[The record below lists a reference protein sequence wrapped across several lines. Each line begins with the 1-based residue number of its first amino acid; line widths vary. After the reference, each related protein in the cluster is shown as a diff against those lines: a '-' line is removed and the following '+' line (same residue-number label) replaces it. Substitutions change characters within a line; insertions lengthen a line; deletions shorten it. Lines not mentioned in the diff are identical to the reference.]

1 MNDDEL
7 TRLFRSLDEPAEPR
21 TAFADTLFADLE
33 RMTSGAVAR
42 RQTVRWLL
50 LAATLLLVASLGAAL
65 AVGSGL
71 VKLPFVVAVVSPTP
85 SPSASTVESV
95 TPTPSATGSASPTSL
110 PATPAPTPS
119 PISVAM
125 SSSASFSLLPTAQP
139 ADFVSH
145 ISCNGSI
152 GPSDPVA
159 LVELGGTVGVVALR
173 DYADPGSPRTACTVG
188 DSPPQYIGIAQLID
202 ARHVVI
208 RGNGPV
214 FAVVDLPE
222 VRVHWFALPQEEA
235 GSRAEFL
242 AVAPGLDQIAWESSN
257 TVGAE
262 IAERKVHLTTA
273 AGDQVVAALPSITGG
288 RCGSPDDSRQAA
300 YTHSGADL
308 YVLDQVNHS
317 QSVLVVLEGTKQV
330 LSVAPPPGGAWP
342 LGGHPAMAVWS
353 PVSET
358 LFYRQ
363 DRDIWKWTPG
373 SDPQRYLPG
382 VAWLYPTITPDGG
395 HLAYA
400 VPAPN
405 HGHDVYLVDL
415 AHDGSPQLIGKARNL
430 PVFLNSSQLW
440 FKSEGQG
447 MCGPGGD
454 KPLVY
459 AINDGS
465 ESPSIINWVRN
476 VWPATSSNY

>member
-21 TAFADTLFADLE
+21 RAFGDTLFADIE
-33 RMTSGAVAR
+33 RMTSRAVAR
-42 RQTVRWLL
+42 RQTSVRWLL

-95 TPTPSATGSASPTSL
+95 TPTPGATGSASPTSL

-159 LVELGGTVGVVALR
+159 LVYLHGTGPGVALR

-188 DSPPQYIGIAQLID
+188 DSPPQLIDIAQLID

-222 VRVHWFALPQEEA
+222 VRYHWFALPQEA
-235 GSRAEFL
+235 GFRAEFL

-262 IAERKVHLTTA
+262 TAERKVHLTTA
-273 AGDQVVAALPSITGG
+273 AGDQVVAALPSSPGG
-288 RCGSPDDSRQAA
+288 R
-300 YTHSGADL
+300 
-308 YVLDQVNHS
+308 
-317 QSVLVVLEGTKQV
+317 
-330 LSVAPPPGGAWP
+330 
-342 LGGHPAMAVWS
+342 
-353 PVSET
+353 
-358 LFYRQ
+358 
-363 DRDIWKWTPG
+363 
-373 SDPQRYLPG
+373 
-382 VAWLYPTITPDGG
+382 
-395 HLAYA
+395 
-400 VPAPN
+400 
-405 HGHDVYLVDL
+405 
-415 AHDGSPQLIGKARNL
+415 
-430 PVFLNSSQLW
+430 
-440 FKSEGQG
+440 
-447 MCGPGGD
+447 
-454 KPLVY
+454 
-459 AINDGS
+459 
-465 ESPSIINWVRN
+465 
-476 VWPATSSNY
+476 

>member
-42 RQTVRWLL
+42 RQTSVRWLL

-71 VKLPFVVAVVSPTP
+71 VKLPLVVAVASPTP
-85 SPSASTVESV
+85 LPSASTVESV

-125 SSSASFSLLPTAQP
+125 SSSATFSLLPTAQP

-145 ISCNGSI
+145 ISCNGPI

-159 LVELGGTVGVVALR
+159 LVYLHGTGPGVALR
-173 DYADPGSPRTACTVG
+173 DYADPASPRTACTG
-188 DSPPQYIGIAQLID
+188 LDNIAQLID

-208 RGNGPV
+208 QSTGAV

-222 VRVHWFALPQEEA
+222 VSVHWFALPQEQA

-262 IAERKVHLTTA
+262 TAERKVHLTTA

-288 RCGSPDDSRQAA
+288 RCGGPDDSQKAA

-308 YVLDQVNHS
+308 YVLDQVNYS
-317 QSVLVVLEGTKQV
+317 QNVLLVLEGTKQV

-440 FKSEGQG
+440 FKSEAQTGCLSQAAT
-447 MCGPGGD
+447 
-454 KPLVY
+454 PLVY
-459 AINDGS
+459 DINDGS
-465 ESPSIINWVRN
+465 ESPSIIDWVRN
-476 VWPATSSNY
+476 VWPATSSQNY